1 MKRIILIIAA
11 LIFTTSS
18 IFPKNVKTPK
28 INKKQK
34 KQIVKINQGI
44 KSGEL
49 TGKEAKKLLKQERK
63 LQKQKKIAK
72 SDGFISPK
80 ERTKLRK
87 ETKKM
92 DAKIYKQKHD
102 KQKRR

>member
-1 MKRIILIIAA
+1 MKKLSLIIAA
-11 LIFTTSS
+11 VLFISS
-18 IFPKNVKTPK
+18 GLFAQSVKTPK

-34 KQIVKINQGI
+34 NQLSRIEQGV

-49 TGKEAKKLLKQERK
+49 TKRETKRLLKQEAK

-72 SDGFISPK
+72 SDGVVTKRERAKLNK
-80 ERTKLRK
+80 EANKLS
-87 ETKKM
+87 
-92 DAKIYKQKHD
+92 AKIYKQKHD